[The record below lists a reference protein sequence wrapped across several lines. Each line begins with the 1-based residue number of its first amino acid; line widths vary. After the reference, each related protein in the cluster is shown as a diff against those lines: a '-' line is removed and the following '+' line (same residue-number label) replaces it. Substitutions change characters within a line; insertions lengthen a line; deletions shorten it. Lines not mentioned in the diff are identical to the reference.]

1 MKWPITKLDDIAVIR
16 GGSTPKRN
24 TESFWNG
31 DIAWVTPTDLPMP
44 GERIADVFETKEK
57 ITDEGL
63 KSISAQLLEPGTVLF
78 SSRASIG
85 KIGIARIPLVTNQGF
100 ANFTPK
106 PGLDSKYLAYC
117 LQQFTSEITQ
127 LAGSTTFKE
136 VSRGSIKNFKIP
148 LPPISEQRRI
158 VEILDQA
165 DALRKKRKEAD
176 EKAARILPALF
187 YKMFGDPATN
197 PKGWPVKKL
206 GDKSIAEIN
215 PRHRNLDYSDNTV
228 VSFLPM
234 ADIDDEWGIITGN
247 QTRPYGEVKRGY
259 TAFKNEDVLF
269 AKITPCMENGKA
281 AIARSM
287 ISDVSFGST
296 EYHVLRHGKLGTP
309 EWIYSLVRMTFFRN
323 QAKANF
329 TGSVGQQRVPA
340 GFIENYKIPLPPIGL
355 QQKFASQFQ
364 LLQTRI
370 ENSILISEYIE
381 KLFINL
387 IHLAFSGQ
395 LTSSWREAHMQALL
409 REMEQQARNLE
420 NS

>member
-197 PKGWPVKKL
+197 PKGWPSL
-206 GDKSIAEIN
+206 TISE
-215 PRHRNLDYSDNTV
+215 LLTLEY
-228 VSFLPM
+228 
-234 ADIDDEWGIITGN
+234 
-247 QTRPYGEVKRGY
+247 
-259 TAFKNEDVLF
+259 
-269 AKITPCMENGKA
+269 GKA
-281 AIARSM
+281 LPKAIRNNSGLYAVAGSNGPDGRHEAFIVEGPGVVVGRKGSAGETTWYDDSFWPIDTTYYVQLKINASM
-287 ISDVSFGST
+287 KWVYFLLKTLDLKRHSTQTGVPGLNRNDVYNLHAYFPPIEYQLKFEKIASSIEENISNSLQSRF
-296 EYHVLRHGKLGTP
+296 HVDKVFQTLLH
-309 EWIYSLVRMTFFRN
+309 N
-323 QAKANF
+323 CF
-329 TGSVGQQRVPA
+329 TG
-340 GFIENYKIPLPPIGL
+340 E
-355 QQKFASQFQ
+355 
-364 LLQTRI
+364 
-370 ENSILISEYIE
+370 
-381 KLFINL
+381 
-387 IHLAFSGQ
+387 
-395 LTSSWREAHMQALL
+395 LTKKWRNAHMQELL
-409 REMEQQARNLE
+409 HEMELQAKCLNQDHA
-420 NS
+420 N